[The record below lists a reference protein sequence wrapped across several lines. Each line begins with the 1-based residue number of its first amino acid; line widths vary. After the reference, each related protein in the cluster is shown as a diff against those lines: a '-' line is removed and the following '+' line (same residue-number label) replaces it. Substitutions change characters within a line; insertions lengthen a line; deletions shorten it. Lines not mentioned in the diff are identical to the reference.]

1 MKSPFTG
8 KEMSIVIRSED
19 LSFRKDSFNVIYPS
33 YYCDKSK
40 QYFTTTEFDTIKMKQ
55 VYNQYRD
62 KYNLP
67 FPEEIKEIR
76 AKYGVSATK
85 MSEILGFGANSY
97 RNYEN
102 GEVPNQ
108 SNANLIQL
116 ANDPVKFKSLV
127 EISSFC
133 KEDSKGKSELLNKVE
148 RLISENR
155 RLKSFSFENYLL
167 GNSLPDNYTG
177 YVKPNIEKL
186 TEMVVF
192 FAERMKPYVTQ
203 LNKLLFYSD
212 FLHYKHEVVSISG
225 TRYRAINMG
234 PVPNNYDSIF
244 DYIES
249 TKAIKI
255 NKSEN
260 DWGYSKEFV
269 NNREFNPEI
278 FTEKERDVLNRV
290 FEEFKSKTTTE
301 IIERSHLEDA
311 WKDNFENGKNL
322 IDYNKYA
329 FNLNL

>member
-8 KEMSIVIRSED
+8 KEMSIKIKSEY
-19 LSFRKDSFNVIYPS
+19 LTFRKDSFNVIYPS
-33 YYCDKSK
+33 FYCDDSK

-62 KYNLP
+62 KFNLP
-67 FPEEIKEIR
+67 FPEEIREIR
-76 AKYGVSATK
+76 AKYGISASK

-116 ANDPVKFKSLV
+116 AKDPVKFKSLI
-127 EISSFC
+127 EISSFFE
-133 KEDSKGKSELLNKVE
+133 EDSKERTALLNSVE

-155 RLKSFSFENYLL
+155 RLKSLFSFENYLL

-177 YVKPNIEKL
+177 YIKPNIEKL

-192 FAERMKPYVTQ
+192 FAERMKPYITQ

-225 TRYRAINMG
+225 ARYRAINMG

-249 TKAIKI
+249 TGAIKI
-255 NKSEN
+255 IKSEK
-260 DWGYSKEFV
+260 DWGYSKEFI
-269 NNREFNPEI
+269 NNREFNPEK
-278 FTEKERDVLNRV
+278 FTDKELDVLYLAELQKKDRDSTSV
-290 FEEFKSKTTTE
+290 FKT
-301 IIERSHLEDA
+301 L
-311 WKDNFENGKNL
+311 
-322 IDYNKYA
+322 
-329 FNLNL
+329 

>member
-1 MKSPFTG
+1 
-8 KEMSIVIRSED
+8 
-19 LSFRKDSFNVIYPS
+19 
-33 YYCDKSK
+33 
-40 QYFTTTEFDTIKMKQ
+40 MKQ

-62 KYNLP
+62 KFNLP
-67 FPEEIKEIR
+67 FPEEIREIR
-76 AKYGVSATK
+76 AKYGISASK

-116 ANDPVKFKSLV
+116 AKDPVKFKSLI
-127 EISSFC
+127 EISSFFE
-133 KEDSKGKSELLNKVE
+133 EDSKERTALLNSVE

-155 RLKSFSFENYLL
+155 RLKSLFSFENYLL

-177 YVKPNIEKL
+177 YIKPNIEKL

-192 FAERMKPYVTQ
+192 FAERMKPYITQ

-225 TRYRAINMG
+225 ARYRAINMG

-249 TKAIKI
+249 TGAIKI
-255 NKSEN
+255 IKSEK
-260 DWGYSKEFV
+260 DWGYSKEFIH
-269 NNREFNPEI
+269 NREFNPEK
-278 FTEKERDVLNRV
+278 FTDKELDVLYSV
-290 FEEFKSKTTTE
+290 FQEFKGKTTTE
-301 IIERSHLEDA
+301 IIERSHLEEA
-311 WKDNFENGKNL
+311 WKNNFENGKSL